1 MVGITFDFVDE
12 IEQGVMNNV
21 VVFIIIKTNLPP
33 NASLPLF
40 EAELDL
46 GSVSQ

>member
-12 IEQGVMNNV
+12 IEQGVTNNV
-21 VVFIIIKTNLPP
+21 VVFTIKTNLLP
-33 NASLPLF
+33 NTSLPLF

>member
-1 MVGITFDFVDE
+1 VVGITFDFVDE
-12 IEQGVMNNV
+12 IEQGVMNNL
-21 VVFIIIKTNLPP
+21 VVFTIETNLPP